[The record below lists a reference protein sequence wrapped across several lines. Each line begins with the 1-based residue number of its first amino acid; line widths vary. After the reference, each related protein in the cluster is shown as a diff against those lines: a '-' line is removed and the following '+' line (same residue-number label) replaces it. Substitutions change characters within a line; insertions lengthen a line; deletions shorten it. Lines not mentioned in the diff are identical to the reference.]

1 MSAKIASLG
10 LVAAGL
16 LGLGAYS
23 LTSNKDAPEPPK
35 AAPVKP
41 TTEESPEVP
50 PMKAEA
56 AAAVAKPEAG
66 PQQPQDVLMLP
77 DGSSVPLLNN
87 CRGVVDMKAGWGTEK
102 WSPIV
107 AKEVDKAGEEWYLHE
122 DGTYSQT
129 KMVYRRDLGRWD
141 PILQVARKAAV
152 APIAPE
158 DIEAFERARKEEAAN
173 KK

>member
-16 LGLGAYS
+16 LGLGVYS
-23 LTSNKDAPEPPK
+23 VASTKEAAEPPKDAPASVSTE
-35 AAPVKP
+35 
-41 TTEESPEVP
+41 TTPEVQ

-56 AAAVAKPEAG
+56 PVAVAPKPEAG
-66 PQQPQDVLMLP
+66 TEQPQDVLLLP

-87 CRGVVDMKAGWGTEK
+87 CRGVVDMKAGWGPEK

-107 AKEVDKAGEEWYLHE
+107 AKEVDQAGEEWYLHE
-122 DGTYSQT
+122 DGTCSQT
-129 KMVYRRDLGRWD
+129 KMVYRKDLGRWD
-141 PILQVARKAAV
+141 PILQVARRTAV

-158 DIEAFERARKEEAAN
+158 DLELYERERKEAAN